1 MKFTIKQSLLLG
13 SALLFLSL
21 IFGYTGAWLY
31 NSNMLNRASHGLQIA
46 SDVSIDRSGVRSI
59 SANGDMPSGFEQASA
74 SATPSVV
81 FIKTVSTVQYDSP
94 FSGLFWDFDPFGS
107 RGQAAS
113 TGSGVI
119 VSKDGYIV
127 TNNHV
132 IQGADKITVV
142 LNKPKTEYT
151 ARVVGTDPS
160 SDLAVLKIEAVNLP
174 AVAFA
179 NSDLVKVGEWVLAVG
194 NPFNLTSTVTA
205 GIVSAKGRNINIVK
219 NQFPIESFIQTD
231 AAINPGNSGG
241 ALVNLRGELVGIN
254 TAIQSNTG
262 SYSGYGFA
270 IPANIVMKVV
280 ADLMDNGVVLRAFSG
295 MTVGEMTSEEMKRY
309 NLGTDAVKVVDLLED
324 GPAAKSGLQIGDV
337 ITHMGGVFVDGKPM
351 FDEHLAYKRPGQD
364 LDLTVLR
371 AGKTLTVKLV
381 LIGKTENQALLMKGA
396 VNSKLL
402 GADFQP
408 LGETDKVK
416 LGLTSGIRLIN
427 IQRGKTIAQ
436 MGLGE
441 GFVVVKFNGKTYNE
455 PEDLISAMEGVRGKI
470 EIVGKDRNGS
480 NQSFSFYSY

>member
-1 MKFTIKQSLLLG
+1 MKFTIKQSLILG
-13 SALLFLSL
+13 STLLFLSL
-21 IFGYTGAWLY
+21 IFGYAGAWLY
-31 NSNMLNRASHGLQIA
+31 NCNVLNRASHGLQIA
-46 SDVSIDRSGVRSI
+46 GDVSMDRSGVRAI

-94 FSGLFWDFDPFGS
+94 LSGLFWDFDPFGS

-142 LNKPKTEYT
+142 LNKPKNEYT
-151 ARVVGTDPS
+151 ARVIGTDPS
-160 SDLAVLKIEAVNLP
+160 SDLAVLKIEANDLP

-205 GIVSAKGRNINIVK
+205 GIVSAKGRNINLVK

-295 MTVGEMTSEEMKRY
+295 MTVGEASADELKRY
-309 NLGTDAVKVVDLLED
+309 GLSNDAVKVTELIED
-324 GPAAKSGLQIGDV
+324 GPAYKSGLRLGDV
-337 ITHMGGVFVDGKPM
+337 ITHLGGMPVDGKPM
-351 FDEHLAYKRPGQD
+351 FDEHLAYKRPGQA
-364 LDLTVLR
+364 LELQYLR
-371 AGKTLTVKLV
+371 EGKSVKAELL
-381 LIGKTENQALLMKGA
+381 LIGTTENQALLMKGA

-408 LGETDKVK
+408 LGASDLQKY
-416 LGLTSGIRLIN
+416 GLTSGIRLIN

-441 GFVVVKFNGKTYNE
+441 GFVVVKFNGKSYAE
-455 PEDLISAMEGVRGKI
+455 PEDLISAMEAARGRI